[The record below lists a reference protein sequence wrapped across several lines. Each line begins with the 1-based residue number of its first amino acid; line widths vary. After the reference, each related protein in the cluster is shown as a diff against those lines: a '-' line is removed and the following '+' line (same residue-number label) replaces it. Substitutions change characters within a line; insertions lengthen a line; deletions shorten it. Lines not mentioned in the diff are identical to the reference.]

1 MLRLTRA
8 ALLGM
13 AGMFVVSGTAW
24 AVPQTTAQ
32 QKCIDKI
39 NQNGDK
45 VHEAQGG
52 NNRACVKSFGKGSLT
67 GTAEACMTGDVKG
80 KVAKTKAKTIATEMK
95 FCGGAGVPDF
105 GFTSAANVNSVA
117 DQAELDLMH
126 DLFGTPIDP
135 GLFPCNPDTN
145 QCLCQRNAINRIEK
159 LMAVMPRIFAACKK
173 AYLTSVFLPAPAASA
188 ADLQRCWED
197 NTFMPSVA
205 SDSGTQIA
213 QVVTLLNNTLASDC
227 DATSVTALSFTGPKC
242 NGLSGT
248 AAQNC
253 INALVR
259 CRTCVMINAEDGL
272 SSNCDMFD
280 NGAADASCP

>member
-1 MLRLTRA
+1 MFRLSRA
-8 ALLGM
+8 ALLGV
-13 AGMFVVSGTAW
+13 AGMVVVSGTAW
-24 AVPQTTAQ
+24 ALPQTTAQ

-52 NNRACVKSFGKGSLT
+52 NNRACVKSFGKGSLMT
-67 GTAEACMTGDVKG
+67 TAEACMTADTKG
-80 KVAKTKAKTIATEMK
+80 KVAKTQGKTTATEMK
-95 FCGGAGVPDF
+95 FCGGSGLPDF

-126 DLFGTPIDP
+126 DLFGTPIDN
-135 GLFPCNPDTN
+135 GLFKCDPNTN

-159 LMAVMPRIFAACKK
+159 LMSVMPRIFALCKK
-173 AYLTSVFLPAPAASA
+173 AYLTSVFMPAPAASA

-197 NTFMPSVA
+197 AGMSQSVA
-205 SDSGTQIA
+205 ADSGTQIA
-213 QVVTLLNNTLASDC
+213 QVVTLLNGTLTSDC
-227 DATSVTALSFTGPKC
+227 DATSVTAASFTGPKC

-248 AAQNC
+248 AAQDC

-272 SSNCDMFD
+272 SSNCDLFD